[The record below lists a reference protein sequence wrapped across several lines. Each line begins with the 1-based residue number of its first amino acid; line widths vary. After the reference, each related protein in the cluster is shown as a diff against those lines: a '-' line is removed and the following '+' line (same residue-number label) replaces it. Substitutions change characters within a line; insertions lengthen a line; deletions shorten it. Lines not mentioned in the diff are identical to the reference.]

1 MGEFLSAATV
11 EDLSSLDEAEM
22 LEGYQSGYKGEAEP
36 GSDRSRSF
44 YHGWRNGMVDSKRLV
59 ATPEQLNLARE
70 VVQSGYLKVKGF
82 DHTILHIRVGLQQDR
97 ESNSTCLQVK
107 VTPLKAK
114 KAADYYEITNGVR
127 VNFDTLLKPILIG
140 NYLPSEYVLHCH
152 EEDMDEGCKLVVE
165 ALKAQSAMELEQAAK
180 LNAAVQGAQTQIFH
194 SGHLKA
200 QH

>member
-82 DHTILHIRVGLQQDR
+82 DHTILHIRVGLEQDQ
-97 ESNSTCLQVK
+97 ESGSTCLQVK
-107 VTPLKAK
+107 VTPLKVK
-114 KAADYYEITNGVR
+114 KASDHYEKTNGSR
-127 VNFDTLLKPILIG
+127 VKFDTLLKPILIADPLP
-140 NYLPSEYVLHCH
+140 NYMLQCH
-152 EEDMDEGCKLVVE
+152 EEDMDEGCKLVVD
-165 ALKAQSAMELEQAAK
+165 AYRARAAVALEQAEK
-180 LNAAVQGAQTQIFH
+180 INAAVQGAHTQIIK

-200 QH
+200 